1 MCPKDKLYRGYIE
14 LEIELREFDRCR
26 KLYEKYLEYSSQ
38 NCTTWVK
45 YAELES
51 ILGDIE
57 RARAIYELAVEQ
69 PRLDMPEIAWK
80 AFIDFELEQQEFD
93 KVRELYERL
102 LAKTQHV
109 KVWLS
114 FAQFEA
120 NNPNNGE
127 MNNEK
132 ARQVFKKAYDELKST
147 SSNEAR
153 VMVLESWKEFEL
165 ELDQIDDTKI
175 EYVSSLMPKQIRKRR
190 KIQSE
195 DGVIYFIKNISVKLF
210 IFHIQQQ
217 QKTDAGW
224 EEYTDYVFP
233 DDETAQPSLKL
244 LALAK
249 NWKKSQAAASLHN

>member
-1 MCPKDKLYRGYIE
+1 MCPKDKLYKGYIE

-26 KLYEKYLEYSSQ
+26 ILYEKYLEFNPQ

-51 ILGDIE
+51 ILGDVD

-80 AFIDFELEQQEFD
+80 AFIDFEIEQQEFD

-102 LAKTQHV
+102 LSKTQHV

-114 FAQFEA
+114 YAQFEA
-120 NNPNNGE
+120 NNPNNAE
-127 MNNEK
+127 NNNEK
-132 ARQVFKKAYDELKST
+132 ARIVFKKAYDELKNTST
-147 SSNEAR
+147 NESR
-153 VMVLESWKEFEL
+153 VMVLEAWKEFEL
-165 ELDQIDDTKI
+165 NLDEKDQTKI

-195 DGVIYFIKNISVKLF
+195 DGVIILFLILIVEFQFNKLF
-210 IFHIQQQ
+210 PNKVGRWMGRVYRLCI
-217 QKTDAGW
+217 
-224 EEYTDYVFP
+224 
-233 DDETAQPSLKL
+233 SR
-244 LALAK
+244 
-249 NWKKSQAAASLHN
+249 